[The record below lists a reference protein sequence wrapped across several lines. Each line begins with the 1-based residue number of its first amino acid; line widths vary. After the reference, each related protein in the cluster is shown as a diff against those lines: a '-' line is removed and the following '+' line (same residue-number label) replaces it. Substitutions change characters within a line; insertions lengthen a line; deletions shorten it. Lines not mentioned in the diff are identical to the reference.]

1 MKNAQTAE
9 AAAYTA
15 DGVIGD
21 LIYFLNYFLTGELTI
36 RFMLKSVTVL
46 VICAAIFVIFTS
58 TLR

>member
-15 DGVIGD
+15 GGVIGD
-21 LIYFLNYFLTGELTI
+21 LIYFLNYFLTGKLTM

-46 VICAAIFVIFTS
+46 VIRAAIFVIFTS